1 MLFKIKKRNFIY
13 YLIRNP
19 KIMKNLFLFPI
30 FLLTL
35 NGFSQDHFSGI
46 TTSKRIGIINVGLN
60 PSELANLNN
69 HFEVQ
74 LFSSSIN
81 VSNNKIGFSDILNG
95 NNLENIIFK
104 GTEPVNFN
112 VDTEFLGPG
121 FAIKL
126 LKWGF
131 AVTSKGHIKANII
144 DVDPN
149 LGSALTN
156 SSLNAIGG
164 SALISSDKNQRINGT
179 AWGEIGFS
187 AAHKIFENKKHKINA
202 GLTLKL
208 LFPGAFAN
216 IGVDKFNGRI
226 TDNLGNLQLTNVN
239 ANLNIAYTGS
249 LGNEFT
255 NTSDYTKSVFG
266 NLQGIATD
274 IGVNYQLLGSG
285 KNYKL
290 KIGAALKNI
299 GSMTFKSSS
308 NYSTNYTLAIQGS
321 QQLNLNQFQNTNGV
335 KNIEQILLNSG
346 FLNKSAQNRNF
357 KIQLPTVFN
366 FYADIKII
374 TKINITLFTQQ
385 KIKSNSGNDQITS
398 QNIISATPRFSVGF
412 FEAYIPVAINEISG
426 TTAGIGFR
434 FGGFFLGSNS
444 VLTALS
450 NEGKQ
455 ADFYTGFRF
464 GFL

>member
-1 MLFKIKKRNFIY
+1 MKKLL
-13 YLIRNP
+13 LI
-19 KIMKNLFLFPI
+19 PI
-30 FLLTL
+30 LLLSL
-35 NGFSQDHFSGI
+35 NSFSQDHFSGI
-46 TTSKRIGIINVGLN
+46 TTSKRVGILNLGMN
-60 PSELANLNN
+60 PSELANLNSR
-69 HFEVQ
+69 FEVQ

-81 VSNNKIGFSDILNG
+81 VSNNKIGFSDIIDG
-95 NNLENIIFK
+95 NNLENLLFK

-131 AVTSKGHIKANII
+131 AVTSKGHIKANVI

-156 SSLNAIGG
+156 SALSAIGS
-164 SALISSDKNQRINGT
+164 SAIVSSDKNQRINGT

-187 AAHKIFENKKHKINA
+187 VAHKIYETKKHKINA
-202 GLTLKL
+202 GITLKL

-216 IGVDKFNGRI
+216 IGADKFQGTI
-226 TDNLGNLQLTNVN
+226 TDNLGNLQLSNAN
-239 ANLNIAYTGS
+239 ANLNIAYSGN
-249 LGNEFT
+249 LGAEFT

-266 NLQGIATD
+266 NLQGLATD
-274 IGVNYQLLGSG
+274 IGVDYQLIGSG

-290 KIGAALKNI
+290 KIGAALKNM
-299 GSMTFKSSS
+299 GSMTFKSTS
-308 NYSTNYTLAIQGS
+308 NYSTDYTLSIQGS
-321 QQLNLNQFQNTNGV
+321 QQLNLNQFQNANGV
-335 KNIEQILLNSG
+335 QDIEQILINSG
-346 FLNKSAQNRNF
+346 YLNKVPQTKDF
-357 KIQLPTVFN
+357 KVQLPTVLN
-366 FYADIKII
+366 LYADIKII
-374 TKINITLFTQQ
+374 PKLNITLFTQQ
-385 KIKSNSGNDQITS
+385 KINSNSGNNQITS

-426 TTAGIGFR
+426 TTAGFGFR
-434 FGGFFLGSNS
+434 LGGFFLGSNS
-444 VLTALS
+444 VLTALTS
-450 NEGKQ
+450 DGKQ